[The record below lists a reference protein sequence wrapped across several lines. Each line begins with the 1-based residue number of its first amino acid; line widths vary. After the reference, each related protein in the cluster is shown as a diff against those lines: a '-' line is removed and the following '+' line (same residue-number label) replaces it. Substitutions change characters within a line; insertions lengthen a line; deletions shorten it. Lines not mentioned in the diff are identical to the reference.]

1 MTSIISPPS
10 RRCYHSCR
18 RSSLIRRDTAITNL
32 RRKPYHRSKLFSDL
46 ACSTSGRETRYR
58 QSVWQEQIRHFHAM
72 YRRLMSLVKL
82 SALFRPE
89 TRSPGQVFCV
99 TVSTG
104 AASSLK
110 TSTRQRQQQRRQQR
124 RRRRRQQ
131 QQQQRRRRAHLPS
144 ADLPVARRKTTPR
157 CIVVT
162 RHHRPQRHRRAP
174 AYRHWRS
181 QTATTPSGQH
191 IRGSG
196 K

>member
-58 QSVWQEQIRHFHAM
+58 QSVDMVYGRN
-72 YRRLMSLVKL
+72 RRSMSLVKL
-82 SALFRPE
+82 SALFRPQ

-110 TSTRQRQQQRRQQR
+110 TSTRQRQQQRRQQQQQQQQQR
-124 RRRRRQQ
+124 RRRRR
-131 QQQQRRRRAHLPS
+131 RRRRAHLPS

-181 QTATTPSGQH
+181 
-191 IRGSG
+191 
-196 K
+196 